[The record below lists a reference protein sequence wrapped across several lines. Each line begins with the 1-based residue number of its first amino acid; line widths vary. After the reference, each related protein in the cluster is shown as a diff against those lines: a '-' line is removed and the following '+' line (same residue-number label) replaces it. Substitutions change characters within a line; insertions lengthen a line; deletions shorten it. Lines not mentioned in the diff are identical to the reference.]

1 MPGELQLPRAALNPT
16 PGADSHPSAS
26 RRVINEQRHKSSA
39 EQELED
45 QSPVTQTGSKQKS
58 PFSVRVVCVKLGD
71 TC

>member
-1 MPGELQLPRAALNPT
+1 MFGELQLSGAALNPAL
-16 PGADSHPSAS
+16 GADSRPSAP
-26 RRVINEQRHKSSA
+26 RAVINEQRHKSSA